1 MRRFIIRRFVF
12 SLVSIVVATFSVFI
26 LSRAAGDPLLL
37 YANSGYGLTAEG
49 EAALRKKL
57 ALDRPVPVQYALW
70 LGRTLKGDMGE
81 TILDRKPVF
90 RIVTQRLPSTIH
102 LGATAFLL
110 SFLIGI
116 PLGVL
121 SAVTRGSIWDYV
133 GRFIA
138 LLGQAVPQF
147 WLGLVLI
154 LVFAV
159 HWQIFPAA
167 LKGDGLLD
175 VKHLVLPTITLAAGG
190 FAFYMRITRNAM
202 LQVLDSEYIRL
213 ARAKGVSNR
222 VVIWKHAFKNA
233 LIQPLTGMT
242 LGLTGFLTG
251 SVLVETVFAWPGMG
265 NMAITA
271 VNNNDFPILQ
281 AVVFFFTILFVSM
294 TFITDLLYA
303 FIDPRIRY
311 D

>member
-12 SLVSIVVATFSVFI
+12 SLVSIVAATMAVFL

-37 YANSGYGLTAEG
+37 YATSGYGLTPES
-49 EAALRKKL
+49 EAALRKRL
-57 ALDRPVPVQYALW
+57 ALDRPIPVQYALW

-81 TILDRKPVF
+81 TIRDRKPVS
-90 RIVTQRLPSTIH
+90 RVVTQRLPSTLH
-102 LGATAFLL
+102 LGATAFIL
-110 SFLIGI
+110 SFIVGI

-121 SAVTRGSIWDYV
+121 SAVKRGSIWDYL

-154 LVFAV
+154 MLFAV
-159 HWQIFPAA
+159 KWQIFPAG

-175 VKHLVLPTITLAAGG
+175 VKHLVLPTITLASGG
-190 FAFYMRITRNAM
+190 FAFYMRITRTAM
-202 LQVLDSEYIRL
+202 LEVLDSEYVRL
-213 ARAKGVSNR
+213 ARAKGVGNNK
-222 VVIWKHAFKNA
+222 VIWKHASKNA

-242 LGLTGFLTG
+242 LGLTFFLTG
-251 SVLVETVFAWPGMG
+251 SVLVEQIFAWPGMG
-265 NMAITA
+265 LMAIDA
-271 VNNNDFPILQ
+271 VNSNDFPVLQ
-281 AVVFFFTILFVSM
+281 GVVFFFVILFVGM

-303 FIDPRIRY
+303 YIDPRIRY
-311 D
+311 E

>member
-12 SLVSIVVATFSVFI
+12 SLVSIVVATLLVFL

-251 SVLVETVFAWPGMG
+251 TVLVETVFAWPGMG

>member
-12 SLVSIVVATFSVFI
+12 SLVSIVVATLLVFL

-49 EAALRKKL
+49 EAALRKRL
-57 ALDRPVPVQYALW
+57 ALARPVPVQYALW

-121 SAVTRGSIWDYV
+121 SAVTRGSMWDYV

-190 FAFYMRITRNAM
+190 FAFYMRITRNTM

-271 VNNNDFPILQ
+271 VNNNDFPVLQ

>member
-12 SLVSIVVATFSVFI
+12 SLVSIVVATFSVFV

-37 YANSGYGLTAEG
+37 YANSGYGLTAES
-49 EAALRKKL
+49 EVALRKKL

-133 GRFIA
+133 GRFLA

>member
-12 SLVSIVVATFSVFI
+12 SLVSIVVATLLVFL

-37 YANSGYGLTAEG
+37 YANSGYGLTAES
-49 EAALRKKL
+49 EVALRKKL

>member
-12 SLVSIVVATFSVFI
+12 SLVSIVVATFSVFV

-37 YANSGYGLTAEG
+37 YANSGYGLTAES
-49 EAALRKKL
+49 EVALRKKL

>member
-12 SLVSIVVATFSVFI
+12 SLVSIVVATLLVFL

-57 ALDRPVPVQYALW
+57 ALDRPIPVQYALW

>member
-12 SLVSIVVATFSVFI
+12 SLVSIVVATFSVFV

-37 YANSGYGLTAEG
+37 YANSGYGLTAES
-49 EAALRKKL
+49 EVALRKKL
-57 ALDRPVPVQYALW
+57 ALDRPIPVQYALW

-121 SAVTRGSIWDYV
+121 SAVTRGSIWDYIV
-133 GRFIA
+133 RFIA
-138 LLGQAVPQF
+138 LLGQAVPQC

>member
-12 SLVSIVVATFSVFI
+12 SLVSIVVATFSVFV

>member
-12 SLVSIVVATFSVFI
+12 SLVSIVVATLLVFL

>member
-37 YANSGYGLTAEG
+37 YANSGYGLTAES
-49 EAALRKKL
+49 EVALRKKL

>member
-12 SLVSIVVATFSVFI
+12 SLVSIVVATLLVFL

-37 YANSGYGLTAEG
+37 YANSGYGLTAES
-49 EAALRKKL
+49 EVALRKKL

-251 SVLVETVFAWPGMG
+251 TVLVETVFAWPGMG